1 MPARG
6 WYSGD
11 THVHDLHQ
19 GNFGLTHQTFYDQ
32 LVAEDL
38 HVTNALIH
46 MDGTRLMGRWADL
59 TGKPH
64 PLSTSQHIL
73 QYGEEYR
80 GSLGHIAMIGVRE
93 YVLPFTGG
101 SGNTSYAQPALDL
114 PYLDGAKAQGGIAGF
129 VHPFNSSVD
138 QPSEAAGSL
147 IPLDIALGRGAFYDI
162 GALVSDEVAS
172 ADMYYK
178 FLNCGF
184 RIAATSGT
192 DNFSDVFRDP
202 PPGADRTYVRVT
214 GPFNLASWMEGIRRG
229 RTFGSTGPL
238 LFLEVDGRG
247 PGDEITVAGSAP
259 SKLRLRAEA
268 VSISPLD
275 SLQVIVNG
283 VITQSR
289 KAAEN
294 DKLRI
299 VLEGEVDLPAGGW
312 VAARVIGPSH
322 RYVTDSYAFAQTSP
336 VYVVRGGK
344 HFVSAADGRFL
355 ADAVNALWTRVDRG
369 RWRSPAE
376 REKFSAAVKE
386 AVGVYEKCASGGSA
400 TDGR

>member
-1 MPARG
+1 
-6 WYSGD
+6 
-11 THVHDLHQ
+11 
-19 GNFGLTHQTFYDQ
+19 
-32 LVAEDL
+32 EDL

-64 PLSTSQHIL
+64 PLSTAQHIL

-101 SGNTSYAQPALDL
+101 NGNTSYAQPSLDL
-114 PYLDGAKAQGGIAGF
+114 AYLDGAKAQGGIAGF
-129 VHPFNSSVD
+129 VHPYNSSVD
-138 QPSEAAGSL
+138 QPAEAAGSL
-147 IPLDIALGRGAFYDI
+147 IPLDIALGRGDFYDI

-202 PPGADRTYVRVT
+202 PPGANRTYVRVT
-214 GPFNLASWMEGIRRG
+214 GPLTLASWMDGIRRG

-238 LFLEVDGRG
+238 LFLDVAGRQ
-247 PGDEITVAGSAP
+247 PGDEIALSTSAP
-259 SKLRLRAEA
+259 SKLRVRAEA
-268 VSISPLD
+268 LSISPLD
-275 SLQVIVNG
+275 SLQLIVNG
-283 VITQSR
+283 VISQSR
-289 KAAEN
+289 GRAEN
-294 DKLRI
+294 DSLRI
-299 VLEGEVDLPAGGW
+299 VFEGEVDVSQGGW

-336 VYVVRGGK
+336 VYVVRGGQR
-344 HFVSAADGRFL
+344 FISASDGRFL
-355 ADAVNALWTRVDRG
+355 ADAVNALWARVDRG

-376 REKFSAAVKE
+376 REKFSAAVRQ
-386 AVGVYEKCASGGSA
+386 AVGVYQRCAGAAS
-400 TDGR
+400 